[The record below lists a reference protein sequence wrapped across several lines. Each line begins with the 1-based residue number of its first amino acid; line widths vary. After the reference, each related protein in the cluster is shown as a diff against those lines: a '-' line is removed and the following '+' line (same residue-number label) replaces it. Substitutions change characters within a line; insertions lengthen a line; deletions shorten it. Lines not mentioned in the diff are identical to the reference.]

1 MGRFSV
7 ETDKILDEN
16 VILDGQYRF
25 SVITDRIIRIEKSK
39 SGAFVDLPTQVVM
52 HRNIG
57 SPLFKFEIKE
67 DKVIIVTRCTEFIYD
82 KKKDKE
88 YVVVNG
94 EGVDASRNLR
104 NLKGTVRTLDFRLG
118 SVRLNNGI
126 FSKSGV
132 AEIDDSKSYII
143 DEEGNV
149 KEREFPEKDVY
160 VFNFGEDYLGGIKE
174 FYNLTGYT
182 PLLPKYVLG
191 NWWSRYYAYK
201 QDEYIALMDK
211 FKEKEVPITVA
222 TIDMDWHLVKDAPK
236 DKYTKSYG
244 ITLNGWTGY
253 TWNTKLF
260 PDYKQFFKD
269 LQERKLAITLNLHP
283 CDGVRYFE
291 AQYEDMAKECG
302 VDPTTKQRVVFNLED
317 PTFRNAYFDILHH
330 PYEKDGVNFWWIDWQ
345 QGKRTKL
352 SKLDPLWLLN
362 HYHTLDIDRDGNK
375 GLILSRYCGPGS
387 HRYPLGFSGD
397 SIVAWPSLK
406 FQPYMTA
413 TASNIGYSWWSHDI
427 GGHQFNRGNPDIYV
441 RWVQFGVFS
450 PINRLHSSN
459 VSLSKEPW
467 NYPDWAEEIAIDY
480 LRLRHK
486 LVPYLYTA
494 NMLTAKEGIPLM
506 MPMYWKEQSP
516 SAYSAKYQYYFGS
529 EMIVAPVVS
538 RPTKTEN
545 RMSPVTFYIPE
556 GTWTDFFTG
565 KKYTNGWYTESKPM
579 NLLPVLVKEGGIIPM
594 LVEEKKNDLSFENLE
609 VRVYA
614 GKNEYTMYDEQGN
627 ITFTLKD
634 NELDIVKSSDSIT
647 KSILVTFMDLDSG
660 VVKVNGKTLANGK
673 KVKVR
678 F

>member
-7 ETDKILDEN
+7 KTDKILNEN
-16 VILDGQYRF
+16 VVLDGAYRF

-39 SGAFVDLPTQVVM
+39 DGIFEDLPTQVVM
-52 HRNIG
+52 YRNTAK
-57 SPLFKFEIKE
+57 PTFKYEIKE
-67 DKVIIVTRCTEFIYD
+67 DKVLIVTKYTEFIYD

-94 EGVDASRNLR
+94 EGVDAARNLH
-104 NLKGTVRTLDFRLG
+104 NLKGTIRTLDFRLG
-118 SVRLNNGI
+118 AVKLGKGI

-143 DEEGNV
+143 DEDGNV
-149 KEREFPEKDVY
+149 KEREHQEKDVY
-160 VFNFGEDYLGGIKE
+160 VFNFGQDYFGGIKE
-174 FYNLTGYT
+174 FYDLTGYT

-191 NWWSRYYAYK
+191 NWWSRYYAYR
-201 QDEYIALMDK
+201 QDEYIVLMDK
-211 FKEKEVPITVA
+211 FREKEIPITVA
-222 TIDMDWHLVKDAPK
+222 TIDMDWHIVKDAPK
-236 DKYTKSYG
+236 DQYTKAKG
-244 ITLNGWTGY
+244 IYSVGWTGY
-253 TWNTKLF
+253 TWNKSLF

-269 LQERKLAITLNLHP
+269 LKERNLAITLNLHP

-291 AQYEDMAKECG
+291 DQYEDMCRACG
-302 VDPTTKQRVVFNLED
+302 VDPGTKERVVFNLED
-317 PTFRNAYFDILHH
+317 STFRNAYFDILHH

-345 QGKRTKL
+345 QGKKTKL
-352 SKLDPLWLLN
+352 SNLDPLWLLN

-397 SIVAWPSLK
+397 SIVAWSSLK
-406 FQPYMTA
+406 FQPFMTA

-459 VSLSKEPW
+459 TSISKEPW
-467 NYPDWAEEIAIDY
+467 NYPEWAEEIAINY

-494 NMLTAKEGIPLM
+494 NVLTAKEGIPLM
-506 MPMYWKEQSP
+506 TPMYWREQSP

-538 RPTKTEN
+538 KPTGKDKL
-545 RMSPVTFYIPE
+545 SPVSFYVPE
-556 GTWTDFFTG
+556 GNWTDFFTG
-565 KKYTNGWYTESKPM
+565 KKYTNGWYTEFKPM

-594 LVEEKKNDLSFENLE
+594 LVEEKKNDLSFEEIE
-609 VRVYA
+609 VKIYS
-614 GKNEYTMYDEQGN
+614 GKNEYTMYDEQGS
-627 ITFTLKD
+627 IFFKLDGET
-634 NELDIVKSSDSIT
+634 LDIVKDEDSIT
-647 KSILVTFMDLDSG
+647 KCIHVTFMDAQNG
-660 VVKVNGKTLANGK
+660 VVLVNGKEIARGK
-673 KVKVR
+673 KVKIR